1 MCANCYAVMPTCSAA
16 DLAIMCTVAQV
27 QRPRDYDPSAA
38 VLLGPCEPNPAVIA
52 SVQRAAGHQPLAP
65 TEAAGTEEQSLS
77 QAAAVRAII
86 TQPDAPQSS
95 SSSGIGTFAAAL
107 RSGACDS
114 QPSPKVAAAPD
125 CPQIAG
131 SHESSTSAVAPSDAP
146 ASGSSCRPGATSGGA
161 MHDLLPAADQSKQD
175 EVFIGGLPS
184 HWKAQQ
190 VCF

>member
-16 DLAIMCTVAQV
+16 DLAIMCTVPQV

-65 TEAAGTEEQSLS
+65 TEAA
-77 QAAAVRAII
+77 
-86 TQPDAPQSS
+86 APQSSSS

-114 QPSPKVAAAPD
+114 QPSPKVAAVPD

-146 ASGSSCRPGATSGGA
+146 ASGSSCRTGAASGGA